1 MPITP
6 TYPGVYIEEI
16 PSGVR
21 TITGVATSI
30 AAFIDFFQQGPMDRA
45 VQLFNMGDFER
56 AFGGLEAQSEASY
69 GIQQFFQN
77 GGTEAWVV
85 RTASGDVAPATVDIQ
100 AGLGGA
106 TALTIEAGHAH
117 WANPGAWG
125 NRLRVSIDYPTP
137 ISGDRFNMTVALVDI
152 RNGQQVVARSEAF
165 LGLSMDPTDAHFV
178 EAVVNDALSG
188 SQLVR
193 VTAAGST
200 RPLQTGTLSGVLT
213 PSLTLTASKASP
225 PQPPQINVT
234 IGTEG
239 TAPAILATPTKVP
252 TPLSEVRT
260 LLESAIRAAR
270 PERRAFS
277 QATVTIVDNR
287 LRILAGP
294 TSPPSTASARMTFS
308 AAEADPTTVTTL
320 GLTPGI
326 SLQGVLSADLA
337 GVLPPSHDT
346 LDLTIGTVGPVTVTI
361 TPGSMTNLNAAR
373 DALEALIRAAA
384 GATAFTGARVS
395 TYTDGTEERLIV
407 LAGVPNAAVTFA
419 GAAAAD
425 LGLSGT
431 AATTLTALLA
441 GDLTPVPTITAGAA
455 VNVSSGA
462 EGPHIATIV
471 AANTL
476 AAIAAAL
483 QTAIR
488 GASPTPTFTGAR
500 VAAYSAGGENRL
512 VVLGGIAGDTVA
524 FSAAP
529 ADATSVAELRL
540 DAAHGAEANV
550 QTYALGAG
558 VAIPNTA
565 QGIGIPGNDGVPPNG
580 QALFGDRNARTGI
593 YAFERVDLF
602 NMLCIPR
609 TALVNGDHHLTPAEA
624 AAVIAAARD
633 YCEERR
639 AFFILDTP
647 SNINAVQDIK
657 DWLDAQATL
666 RHRNVALYFPRV
678 EIADPLNDFRL
689 RSMGASGT
697 MAGLY
702 ARTDTTRGVWK
713 APAGT
718 EATLANVQ
726 RLDYTLTDSENG
738 TLNPVAINCL
748 RTFPLYGNVSWG
760 ARTLVGADQMASEWK
775 YVPVRRLT
783 LFLEESLYRGTK
795 WVVFEPNDEP
805 LWAQI
810 RLNIGAFMH
819 NLFRQ
824 GAFQGRTPREA
835 YLVKCDGETTT
846 QNDINLGIV
855 NILVGFAPL
864 KPAEFVII
872 KIQQLAG
879 QIQT

>member
-21 TITGVATSI
+21 TITGVPTSI

-85 RTASGDVAPATVDIQ
+85 RTASGNVTPATVDIQ

-125 NRLRVSIDYPTP
+125 NRLRVSIDYPPP
-137 ISGDRFNMTVALVDI
+137 ISGDRFNLTVALVDI
-152 RNGQQVVARSEAF
+152 RNGQQVVTRSEAF

-193 VTAAGST
+193 VAAAGST
-200 RPLQTGTLSGVLT
+200 RPLQSGTLSGPLT
-213 PSLTLTASKASP
+213 PFPTITDVM
-225 PQPPQINVT
+225 PQVTVT
-234 IGTEG
+234 IGTDGGPKETG
-239 TAPAILATPTKVP
+239 VATLAQRPTS
-252 TPLSEVRT
+252 LAQARG
-260 LLESAIRAAR
+260 LLESALWAAR
-270 PERRAFS
+270 PELRTFS
-277 QATVTIVDNR
+277 QAAVTIVDNR
-287 LRILAGP
+287 LRVLAGP
-294 TSPPSTASARMTFS
+294 TTSPSARVTFS
-308 AAEADPTTVTTL
+308 DAGLDPTVTTL

-337 GVLPPSHDT
+337 SVLPPAHDT
-346 LDLTIGTVGPVTVTI
+346 IVLTIGAVGSVTVTI
-361 TPGSMTNLNAAR
+361 TPGNMATLNAAR
-373 DALEALIRAAA
+373 DELEKQIRAAN
-384 GATAFTGARVS
+384 GAAEFTGARVVAH
-395 TYTDGTEERLIV
+395 TAGAEERLIV
-407 LAGVPNAAVTFA
+407 LAGVPSAAVTVA
-419 GAAAAD
+419 GAAAPD
-425 LGLSGT
+425 LGLSGA
-431 AATTLTALLA
+431 AATALTALVS
-441 GDLTPVPTITAGAA
+441 GDLTPVPAMTAGAA
-455 VNVSSGA
+455 VNVTIGA
-462 EGPHIATIV
+462 EGPHTATI
-471 AANTL
+471 AHNATTL
-476 AAIAAAL
+476 AAIAAEL
-483 QTAIR
+483 QAAIR
-488 GASPTPTFTGAR
+488 ANPTFTGAR
-500 VAAYSAGGENRL
+500 VAAYSDSARGENRL
-512 VVLGGIAGDTVA
+512 AVLGEGAGDTVA
-524 FSAAP
+524 FSTAP
-529 ADATSVAELRL
+529 ADATSVVELRL

-565 QGIGIPGNDGVPPNG
+565 QGAGIRGDDGVPPDG
-580 QALFGDRNARTGI
+580 QALIGDLNARTGI

-609 TALVNGDHHLTPAEA
+609 TALVSGDHPLTPTEA
-624 AAVIAAARD
+624 AAVRARATA

-647 SNINAVQDIK
+647 NNINAVQDIK
-657 DWLDAQATL
+657 DWLDAEVT

-678 EIADPLNDFRL
+678 EIADPLNNFRL

-738 TLNPVAINCL
+738 ALNPVGINCL
-748 RTFPLYGNVSWG
+748 RTFPLYRNVSWG